1 MQLCLGFSSEQG
13 TQWRV
18 RIMKQLR
25 IGHLSTA
32 YHTAFI
38 IMGSERISRKMNVGV
53 NWRLFPTG
61 PEMIKAFARKE
72 LDIGYIG
79 LPPAMIG
86 IDKGL
91 EIKCVAGGHVEGTV
105 FTATKNF
112 KTLGEMGT
120 TDKVLKQ
127 FEGRRIGTT
136 TRGSI
141 HDVIIRRLLDLA
153 GLQEKVSVRNF
164 EWADF
169 ILEAMEQKEVDG
181 GCGTPPLAVLASKY
195 LSGRIILPPST
206 MWPHS
211 PSYGIVATRETIRD
225 SSSTLEGFLRLHEE
239 ACNLARENPQEA
251 AKAASK
257 AIGIVDKGF
266 LLDVLKVS
274 PKYCASLPEEYVESS
289 LAFVPVLRGMGYI
302 SKPLT
307 KADIFQTDIID
318 RVHKEKPHYDD
329 PGKLA

>member
-1 MQLCLGFSSEQG
+1 
-13 TQWRV
+13 
-18 RIMKQLR
+18 MKQLR

-38 IMGSERISRKMNVGV
+38 LMGGEWIESKMNVEA

-61 PEMIKAFARKE
+61 PEMIKALTRKE

-91 EIKCVAGGHVEGTV
+91 EIKCVAGGHIEGTV
-105 FTATKNF
+105 FTALKNF
-112 KTLGEMGT
+112 KTLGELGT
-120 TDKVLKQ
+120 INKVLSQ
-127 FEGRRIGTT
+127 FKSRTIGTT

-141 HDVIIRRLLDLA
+141 HDVIIRRLIDQA
-153 GLQEKVSVRNF
+153 GLQEKVHVRNF

-169 ILEAMEQKEVDG
+169 ILEAMEQNEVDG
-181 GCGTPPLAVLASKY
+181 GCGTPPLAVLAARY
-195 LSGRIILPPST
+195 LGGRIVLPPNA

-211 PSYGIVATRETIRD
+211 PSYGIVATLETIKE
-225 SSSTLEGFLRLHEE
+225 STDMLQGFLRLHEK
-239 ACNLARENPQEA
+239 ACNLAREKPQEA
-251 AKAASK
+251 TKMALR
-257 AIGIVDKGF
+257 AIGILDKDF

-274 PKYCASLPEEYVESS
+274 PKYCASLPNEYVESS

-302 SKPLT
+302 SKPLV
-307 KADIFQTDIID
+307 KADIFQTDIIE
-318 RVHKEKPHYDD
+318 RIHKEKPHYDD
-329 PGKLA
+329 PGKLG

>member
-1 MQLCLGFSSEQG
+1 M
-13 TQWRV
+13 R
-18 RIMKQLR
+18 RLR

-38 IMGSERISRKMNVGV
+38 LMGGDWVEKKMGAEAV
-53 NWRLFPTG
+53 WRLFPTG
-61 PEMIKAFARKE
+61 PEMIKAFIRRE

-79 LPPAMIG
+79 LPPTMMG

-112 KTLGEMGT
+112 KTLGELGT
-120 TDKVLKQ
+120 IDEVLSQ
-127 FEGRRIGTT
+127 FKGRTIGTT

-141 HDVIIRRLLDLA
+141 HDVIIRRLIDQA
-153 GLQEKVSVRNF
+153 GLKEKVNVKNF

-181 GCGTPPLAVLASKY
+181 GCGTPPLAVLAATY
-195 LSGRIILPPST
+195 LSGRIVLPPNV

-211 PSYGIVATRETIRD
+211 PSYGIVATHETIRD
-225 SSSTLEGFLRLHEE
+225 SIDMLEGFLRLHEE
-239 ACNLARENPQEA
+239 ACNLAREKPQEA
-251 AKAASK
+251 AKMATR
-257 AIGIVDKGF
+257 AIGILDKNF

-274 PKYCASLPEEYVESS
+274 PKYCASLPKEYVESA

-302 SKPLT
+302 SKPLG
-307 KADIFQTDIID
+307 KPDVFQTDIIE
-318 RVHKEKPHYDD
+318 RIHKEKPHYDD
-329 PGKLA
+329 PGKLG